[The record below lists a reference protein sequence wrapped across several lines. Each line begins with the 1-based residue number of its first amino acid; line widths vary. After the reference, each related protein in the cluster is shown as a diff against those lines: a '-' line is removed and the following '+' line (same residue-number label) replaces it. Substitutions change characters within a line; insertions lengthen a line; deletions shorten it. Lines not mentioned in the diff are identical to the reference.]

1 MATAIQYPA
10 RFKTEVTEFVR
21 LDNTITGAPR
31 FRMETAD
38 GTFETSPNSQ
48 VGFTIDPNQAG
59 EDFILTLDGLG
70 SVLQAI
76 PAGKDEVKF
85 VHTRVTKV
93 TAEESDLVFKPH
105 VISTEAG
112 EFHVGTESS
121 QALSLFGLNGKRV
134 DITYDESGIIDIA
147 LNPNRATQELLEQ
160 IIEEDL
166 DIYEMTSL
174 DEDDFVDY
182 IHNNAPDLEFY
193 PLEVDVEWVRDTLAG
208 N

>member
-1 MATAIQYPA
+1 MATAIQPPV
-10 RFKTEVTEFVR
+10 RFKTEVIEFVR

-38 GTFETSPNSQ
+38 GTFETSPGSQ
-48 VGFTIDPNQAG
+48 VGFTIDPYQAG
-59 EDFILTLDGLG
+59 EAFIITLDGLG
-70 SVLQAI
+70 DVLQAV
-76 PAGKDEVKF
+76 PAGKDEVKS

-93 TAEESDLVFKPH
+93 TAEKSDLVFKPH
-105 VISTEAG
+105 VISTDDG
-112 EFHVGTESS
+112 EFRVGTESS

-134 DITYDESGIIDIA
+134 DITYDESGVIDIV

-160 IIEEDL
+160 IIEEGL
-166 DIYEMTSL
+166 DINEMTSL

-182 IHNNAPDLEFY
+182 ILDNAPDLEFY
-193 PLEVDVEWVRDTLAG
+193 PLEVDVEWVRDNLAS